1 MGVRSKTSL
10 ITIDQSITVYL
21 GLGLGP
27 DLKLMKSKLNRGAP
41 AYRTLEA
48 VGAVGDLRDLRD
60 AHYSFL
66 VGQMSFS
73 GAEGLYHIDHRLENR
88 LFQGVIHDP
97 SPSRFHRNISG
108 SH

>member
-41 AYRTLEA
+41 AYCKALQLT
-48 VGAVGDLRDLRD
+48 V
-60 AHYSFL
+60 
-66 VGQMSFS
+66 
-73 GAEGLYHIDHRLENR
+73 
-88 LFQGVIHDP
+88 
-97 SPSRFHRNISG
+97 
-108 SH
+108 